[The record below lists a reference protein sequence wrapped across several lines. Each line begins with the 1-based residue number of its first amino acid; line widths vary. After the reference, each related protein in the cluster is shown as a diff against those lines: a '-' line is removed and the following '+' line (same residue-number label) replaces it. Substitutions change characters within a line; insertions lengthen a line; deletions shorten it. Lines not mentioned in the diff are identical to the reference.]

1 MYARPGAGAA
11 EKMRKRSILAI
22 GCWLLAAGSSEL
34 AAQTTL
40 NDTLREVTV
49 TETRHSHALKSTAP
63 MHVLDRH
70 DMQVQ
75 GVVDM
80 ADALHRLPG
89 ITLRDYG
96 GAGGMKTVSVRGFG
110 AKHTGVS
117 YDGVLLSEC
126 QSGEIDLSRYS
137 LDNVDHLSLVVG
149 DNSDIFIPARNAT
162 TPATLQIQT
171 IATVAGGSPSGFK
184 PHLTAQLKAGSFG
197 YTSPFLRYEQ
207 HLSPTLAVSAVG
219 EYIYA
224 ENDYPYTIKNGIETI
239 RDHRRNTRMNSG
251 HAEVNLVYRGTRNEE
266 RLRVGEQS
274 SGMGGTRDEE
284 LSAKLYYY
292 DNDRQLPGQVFYYSN
307 TSRETLRDRNF
318 FGQVGY
324 QRRWHSGW
332 ALKLNGKFNWA
343 AALYDDGVV
352 AGWVQDADYYQREA
366 YGSMCLYYRTQ
377 NHWAFDYSADYAF
390 NNLNSTLPT
399 DTRPYRNTVLQSA
412 TAQYHTARLMVMA
425 RLLHSLYLNGAKDAE
440 GAHDMRRLSP
450 SLSLSYAVTPHLR
463 LRASY
468 KDIFRAPTFN
478 ENYFFHYGSKE
489 LKAEDTRQLNVG
501 ATYAAN
507 VSQHT
512 ELSATADFYYN
523 KVTDL
528 IQGVPHNMFVFT
540 CVNIGKAEIIGL
552 DVTTRAARQ
561 LGRHTLTA
569 AVNYSLQRARDHTN
583 PQSPF
588 YDYQI
593 AYIPLHSGSASL
605 GWENPWVNVALGG
618 HVIGERWSTNE
629 HQNSTHIDSYT
640 ELSATVWRRFH
651 IGRPVAEV
659 RFDLKNLTDRQY
671 EIVRSYPMPGRC
683 WQLTLKIEN

>member
-1 MYARPGAGAA
+1 
-11 EKMRKRSILAI
+11 MRKRSTLAI

-184 PHLTAQLKAGSFG
+184 PHLTAQLKAGSFD

-425 RLLHSLYLNGAKDAE
+425 RLLHSLYLNGAKDGE

-605 GWENPWVNVALGG
+605 GWENPWLNVALGG

>member
-1 MYARPGAGAA
+1 
-11 EKMRKRSILAI
+11 MRKRRILTT
-22 GCWLLAAGSSEL
+22 GCWLLAVGSL
-34 AAQTTL
+34 KLTAQTTL

-117 YDGVLLSEC
+117 YDGMLLSEC

-137 LDNVDHLSLVVG
+137 LDNVNHLALVVG

-171 IATVAGGSPSGFK
+171 LNVRPTVLSSDLS

-207 HLSPTLAVSAVG
+207 HLSPTLAISAVG

-239 RDHRRNTRMNSG
+239 RDHRRNSRMNSG
-251 HAEVNLVYRGTRNEE
+251 HAELNMLWNM
-266 RLRVGEQS
+266 
-274 SGMGGTRDEE
+274 GMSNQ
-284 LSAKLYYY
+284 LSAKVYYY

-318 FGQVGY
+318 FGQAAY
-324 QRRWHSGW
+324 QTSWNNGW

-366 YGSMCLYYRTQ
+366 YASMCLYYRTQ
-377 NHWAFDYSADYAF
+377 DHWAFDYSADYAY
-390 NNLNSTLPT
+390 NNLSSTLPT
-399 DTRPYRNTVLQSA
+399 DIRPYRNTILQSA

-425 RLLHSLYLNGAKDAE
+425 RLLHSLYLNDAKD
-440 GAHDMRRLSP
+440 GKGSHDMRRLSP
-450 SLSLSYAVTPHLR
+450 SLSLSYALSRHLR

-478 ENYFFHYGSKE
+478 ENYFFHYGSKD

-512 ELSATADFYYN
+512 ELTATADLYYN

-540 CVNIGKAEIIGL
+540 CINIGKVEIIGL
-552 DVTTRAARQ
+552 DVTTRAARH
-561 LGRHTLTA
+561 LGRHTMTA
-569 AVNYSLQRARDHTN
+569 AMNYSYQQARNHTVKD
-583 PQSPF
+583 SPY
-588 YDYQI
+588 YDNQI
-593 AYIPLHSGSASL
+593 AYIPLHSGAASL
-605 GWENPWVNVALGG
+605 GWENPWANIALSG

-629 HQNSTHIDSYT
+629 HQSSTHISSYT
-640 ELSATVWRRFH
+640 ELNATVWRRFH

-659 RFDLKNLTDRQY
+659 RFDLKNLMDKQY

-683 WQLTLKIEN
+683 WQLTLRIEN

>member
-1 MYARPGAGAA
+1 
-11 EKMRKRSILAI
+11 
-22 GCWLLAAGSSEL
+22 
-34 AAQTTL
+34 
-40 NDTLREVTV
+40 
-49 TETRHSHALKSTAP
+49 

-117 YDGVLLSEC
+117 YDGMLLSEC

-137 LDNVDHLSLVVG
+137 LDNVAYLALVVG

-162 TPATLQIQT
+162 TPATLNIQT
-171 IATVAGGSPSGFK
+171 LATPTTAAAASDHTQQRA
-184 PHLTAQLKAGSFG
+184 HLTAQLKTGSFG

-224 ENDYPYTIKNGIETI
+224 ENGYPYTIKNGIETI

-251 HAEVNLVYRGTRNEE
+251 HAELNMLWQMGK
-266 RLRVGEQS
+266 GS
-274 SGMGGTRDEE
+274 S
-284 LSAKLYYY
+284 LSTKLYYY

-324 QRRWHSGW
+324 QTRWNSGW

-343 AALYDDGVV
+343 AALYDDGMV
-352 AGWVQDADYYQREA
+352 ANWLQDGDYYQREA
-366 YGSMCLYYRTQ
+366 YASMCLYYRTH
-377 NHWAFDYSADYAF
+377 NHWAFDYSADYAY

-399 DTRPYRNTVLQSA
+399 DIRPYRNTVLQSA
-412 TAQYHTARLMVMA
+412 TAQYHTARLMVMV
-425 RLLHSLYLNGAKDAE
+425 RLLHSLYINKAKDSKGAE
-440 GAHDMRRLSP
+440 DMRRLSP
-450 SLSLSYAVTPHLR
+450 SLSLSYALTQHLR

-489 LKAEDTRQLNVG
+489 LKAEDTRQLNIG
-501 ATYAAN
+501 ATYAGH

-512 ELSATADFYYN
+512 ELSASADVYYN

-540 CVNIGKAEIIGL
+540 CMNIGKVEVLGL
-552 DVTTRAARQ
+552 DVNTRAARN
-561 LGRHTLTA
+561 LGRHTLTFA
-569 AVNYSLQRARDHTN
+569 ANYSLQQARNHTN
-583 PQSPF
+583 RKSP
-588 YDYQI
+588 YYGNQI
-593 AYIPLHSGSASL
+593 AYMPLHSGAASL
-605 GWENPWVNVALGG
+605 GWENPWANIALSG
-618 HVIGERWSTNE
+618 HTISERWTTNE
-629 HQNSTHIDSYT
+629 HQNSTHIDGYT
-640 ELSATVWRRFH
+640 ELNLAVWQRFH
-651 IGRPVAEV
+651 IGYPVAEV
-659 RFDLKNLTDRQY
+659 RLDIKNLTNKQY

-683 WQLTLKIEN
+683 WQLTAMITI

>member
-1 MYARPGAGAA
+1 
-11 EKMRKRSILAI
+11 
-22 GCWLLAAGSSEL
+22 
-34 AAQTTL
+34 
-40 NDTLREVTV
+40 
-49 TETRHSHALKSTAP
+49 

-70 DMQVQ
+70 DMKVQ

-117 YDGVLLSEC
+117 YDGMLLSEC

-137 LDNVDHLSLVVG
+137 LDNVAYLALVVG

-162 TPATLQIQT
+162 TPATLNIQT
-171 IATVAGGSPSGFK
+171 LATPTTAAAASDHTQQRA
-184 PHLTAQLKAGSFG
+184 HLTAQLKTGSFG

-224 ENDYPYTIKNGIETI
+224 ENGYPYTIKNGIETI
-239 RDHRRNTRMNSG
+239 HAHRRNSRMNSG
-251 HAEVNLVYRGTRNEE
+251 HAELNMLWQTGAASN
-266 RLRVGEQS
+266 
-274 SGMGGTRDEE
+274 

-318 FGQVGY
+318 FGQVGW
-324 QRRWHSGW
+324 QTRWRNGW

-343 AALYDDGVV
+343 AALYDDGMV
-352 AGWVQDADYYQREA
+352 ANWLQDGDYYQREA
-366 YGSMCLYYRTQ
+366 YASMCLYYRTH
-377 NHWAFDYSADYAF
+377 NHWAFDYSADYAY

-399 DTRPYRNTVLQSA
+399 DIRPYRNTVLQSA
-412 TAQYHTARLMVMA
+412 TAQYHTARLMVMM
-425 RLLHSLYLNGAKDAE
+425 RLLHSLYINKAKDGE
-440 GAHDMRRLSP
+440 GAEDMRRLSP
-450 SLSLSYAVTPHLR
+450 SLSLSYALTRHLR

-489 LKAEDTRQLNVG
+489 LKAEDTRQLNIG
-501 ATYAAN
+501 ATYAGH

-512 ELSATADFYYN
+512 ELSASADFYYN

-540 CVNIGKAEIIGL
+540 CMNIGKVEVLGL
-552 DVTTRAARQ
+552 DVNTRAARN
-561 LGRHTLTA
+561 LGRHTLTFA
-569 AVNYSLQRARDHTN
+569 ANYSLQQARNHTN
-583 PQSPF
+583 RKSP
-588 YDYQI
+588 YYGNQI
-593 AYIPLHSGSASL
+593 AYMPLHSGAASL
-605 GWENPWVNVALGG
+605 GWENPWANIALSG
-618 HVIGERWSTNE
+618 HTISERWTTNE
-629 HQNSTHIDSYT
+629 HQNSTHIDGYT
-640 ELSATVWRRFH
+640 ELNLAVWQRFH
-651 IGRPVAEV
+651 IGYPVAEV
-659 RFDLKNLTDRQY
+659 RLDIKNLTNKQY

-683 WQLTLKIEN
+683 WQLTAMITI

>member
-1 MYARPGAGAA
+1 M
-11 EKMRKRSILAI
+11 
-22 GCWLLAAGSSEL
+22 
-34 AAQTTL
+34 
-40 NDTLREVTV
+40 
-49 TETRHSHALKSTAP
+49 
-63 MHVLDRH
+63 
-70 DMQVQ
+70 
-75 GVVDM
+75 
-80 ADALHRLPG
+80 
-89 ITLRDYG
+89 
-96 GAGGMKTVSVRGFG
+96 
-110 AKHTGVS
+110 
-117 YDGVLLSEC
+117 
-126 QSGEIDLSRYS
+126 
-137 LDNVDHLSLVVG
+137 
-149 DNSDIFIPARNAT
+149 
-162 TPATLQIQT
+162 
-171 IATVAGGSPSGFK
+171 
-184 PHLTAQLKAGSFG
+184 
-197 YTSPFLRYEQ
+197 
-207 HLSPTLAVSAVG
+207 
-219 EYIYA
+219 
-224 ENDYPYTIKNGIETI
+224 
-239 RDHRRNTRMNSG
+239 
-251 HAEVNLVYRGTRNEE
+251 
-266 RLRVGEQS
+266 
-274 SGMGGTRDEE
+274 
-284 LSAKLYYY
+284 
-292 DNDRQLPGQVFYYSN
+292 
-307 TSRETLRDRNF
+307 
-318 FGQVGY
+318 
-324 QRRWHSGW
+324 
-332 ALKLNGKFNWA
+332 
-343 AALYDDGVV
+343 V

-390 NNLNSTLPT
+390 NNLNSTLST

-425 RLLHSLYLNGAKDAE
+425 RLLHSLYLNDAKDGE

-512 ELSATADFYYN
+512 ELTATADFYYN

>member
-1 MYARPGAGAA
+1 
-11 EKMRKRSILAI
+11 MRKRSTLAI

-425 RLLHSLYLNGAKDAE
+425 RLLHSLYLNGAKDGE

-605 GWENPWVNVALGG
+605 GWENPWLNVALGG

>member
-1 MYARPGAGAA
+1 
-11 EKMRKRSILAI
+11 MRKRSTLAI

-251 HAEVNLVYRGTRNEE
+251 HAEVNLVYRGTRNED

-366 YGSMCLYYRTQ
+366 YASMCLYYRTQ

-512 ELSATADFYYN
+512 ELTATADFYYN

-540 CVNIGKAEIIGL
+540 CVNIGKVEIIGL

-561 LGRHTLTA
+561 LGRYTLTA

>member
-1 MYARPGAGAA
+1 
-11 EKMRKRSILAI
+11 MRKRSILAI

>member
-1 MYARPGAGAA
+1 M
-11 EKMRKRSILAI
+11 KKRVLATAL
-22 GCWLLAAGSSEL
+22 GLSTLGSW
-34 AAQTTL
+34 AQTTL

-117 YDGVLLSEC
+117 YDGMLLSEC

-137 LDNVDHLSLVVG
+137 LDNVNHLALVVG

-171 IATVAGGSPSGFK
+171 LNVRPTVLPSDLS

-251 HAEVNLVYRGTRNEE
+251 HAELNMLWN
-266 RLRVGEQS
+266 
-274 SGMGGTRDEE
+274 MGKSNQ
-284 LSAKLYYY
+284 LSAKVYYY

-318 FGQVGY
+318 FGQAAY
-324 QRRWHSGW
+324 QTRWNNGW

-366 YGSMCLYYRTQ
+366 YASMCLYYRTQ
-377 NHWAFDYSADYAF
+377 DHWAFDYSADYAY
-390 NNLNSTLPT
+390 NNLSSTLPT
-399 DTRPYRNTVLQSA
+399 DIRPYRNTILQSA

-425 RLLHSLYLNGAKDAE
+425 RLLHSLYLNDAKD
-440 GAHDMRRLSP
+440 GKGSHDMRRLSP
-450 SLSLSYAVTPHLR
+450 SLSLSYALSRHLR

-478 ENYFFHYGSKE
+478 ENYFFHYGSKD

-512 ELSATADFYYN
+512 ELTATADLYYN

-528 IQGVPHNMFVFT
+528 IQGVPYNMFVWT
-540 CVNIGKAEIIGL
+540 CINIGRVEVRGL
-552 DVTTRAARQ
+552 DVTTRAARH
-561 LGRHTLTA
+561 LRRHTVTA
-569 AVNYSLQRARDHTN
+569 AMNYSYQQARNHTVKD
-583 PQSPF
+583 SPN

-593 AYIPLHSGSASL
+593 AYIPLHSGAASL
-605 GWENPWVNVALGG
+605 GWENPWANIALSG
-618 HVIGERWSTNE
+618 HVIGERWSANE
-629 HQNSTHIDSYT
+629 HQNSTHISSYT
-640 ELSATVWRRFH
+640 ELNATVWRRFH

-659 RFDLKNLTDRQY
+659 RFDLKNLMDKQY
-671 EIVRSYPMPGRC
+671 EIVRSYPMPGRS

>member
-1 MYARPGAGAA
+1 M
-11 EKMRKRSILAI
+11 KKRSTLAI
-22 GCWLLAAGSSEL
+22 GCWLLAAGSLEL
-34 AAQTTL
+34 TAQTTL

-49 TETRHSHALKSTAP
+49 TESRHSHALKSTAP

-137 LDNVDHLSLVVG
+137 LDNVNNLALVVG

-171 IATVAGGSPSGFK
+171 LANVPGGSPSGFQ

-251 HAEVNLVYRGTRNEE
+251 HAELNMLWQTGAASN
-266 RLRVGEQS
+266 
-274 SGMGGTRDEE
+274 

-318 FGQVGY
+318 FGQVGW
-324 QRRWHSGW
+324 QTRWRNGW

-366 YGSMCLYYRTQ
+366 YASMCLYYRTQ

-390 NNLNSTLPT
+390 NNLNSTLST

-501 ATYAAN
+501 ATYAAMATK
-507 VSQHT
+507 HT

-640 ELSATVWRRFH
+640 ELSATAWRRFH

>member
-1 MYARPGAGAA
+1 M
-11 EKMRKRSILAI
+11 KKRVLATAL
-22 GCWLLAAGSSEL
+22 GLSTLGSW
-34 AAQTTL
+34 AQTTL

-117 YDGVLLSEC
+117 YDGMLLSEC

-137 LDNVDHLSLVVG
+137 LDNVNHLALVVG

-171 IATVAGGSPSGFK
+171 LNVRPTVLPSDLSPHF
-184 PHLTAQLKAGSFG
+184 TAQLKAGSFG

-251 HAEVNLVYRGTRNEE
+251 HAELNMLWN
-266 RLRVGEQS
+266 
-274 SGMGGTRDEE
+274 MGKSNQ
-284 LSAKLYYY
+284 LSAKVYYY

-318 FGQVGY
+318 FGQAGF
-324 QRRWHSGW
+324 QTRWDNGW

-366 YGSMCLYYRTQ
+366 YASMCLYYRTQ
-377 NHWAFDYSADYAF
+377 DHWAFDYSADYAY
-390 NNLNSTLPT
+390 NNLSSTLPT
-399 DTRPYRNTVLQSA
+399 DIRPYRNTILQSA

-425 RLLHSLYLNGAKDAE
+425 RLLHSLYLNDAKD
-440 GAHDMRRLSP
+440 GKGSHDMRRLSP
-450 SLSLSYAVTPHLR
+450 SLSLSYALSRHLR

-478 ENYFFHYGSKE
+478 ENYFFHYGSKD

-512 ELSATADFYYN
+512 ELTATADLYYN

-540 CVNIGKAEIIGL
+540 CINIGKVEIIGL
-552 DVTTRAARQ
+552 DVTTRAARH
-561 LGRHTLTA
+561 LGRHTMTA
-569 AVNYSLQRARDHTN
+569 AMNYSYQQARNHTVKD
-583 PQSPF
+583 SPY
-588 YDYQI
+588 YDNQI
-593 AYIPLHSGSASL
+593 AYIPLHSGAASL
-605 GWENPWVNVALGG
+605 GWENPWANIALSG

-629 HQNSTHIDSYT
+629 HQSSTHISSYT
-640 ELSATVWRRFH
+640 ELNATVWRRFH

-659 RFDLKNLTDRQY
+659 RFDLKNLMDKQY

-683 WQLTLKIEN
+683 WQLTLRIEN

>member
-1 MYARPGAGAA
+1 V
-11 EKMRKRSILAI
+11 KKRVLATAL
-22 GCWLLAAGSSEL
+22 GLSTLGSW
-34 AAQTTL
+34 AQTTL

-117 YDGVLLSEC
+117 YDGMLLSEC

-137 LDNVDHLSLVVG
+137 LDNVNHLALVVG

-171 IATVAGGSPSGFK
+171 LNVRPTVLPSDLS

-251 HAEVNLVYRGTRNEE
+251 HAELNMLWN
-266 RLRVGEQS
+266 
-274 SGMGGTRDEE
+274 MGKSNQ
-284 LSAKLYYY
+284 LSAKVYYY

-318 FGQVGY
+318 FGQAAY
-324 QRRWHSGW
+324 QTRWNNGW

-366 YGSMCLYYRTQ
+366 YASMCLYYRTQ
-377 NHWAFDYSADYAF
+377 DHWAFDYSADYAY
-390 NNLNSTLPT
+390 NNLSSTLPT
-399 DTRPYRNTVLQSA
+399 DIRPYRNTILQSA

-425 RLLHSLYLNGAKDAE
+425 RLLHSLYLNDAKD
-440 GAHDMRRLSP
+440 GKGSHDMRRLSP
-450 SLSLSYAVTPHLR
+450 SLSLSYALSRHLR

-478 ENYFFHYGSKE
+478 ENYFFHYGSKD

-512 ELSATADFYYN
+512 ELTATADLYYN

-528 IQGVPHNMFVFT
+528 IQGVPYNMFVWT
-540 CVNIGKAEIIGL
+540 CINIGRVEVRGL
-552 DVTTRAARQ
+552 DVTTRAARH
-561 LGRHTLTA
+561 LRRHTVTA
-569 AVNYSLQRARDHTN
+569 AMNYSYQQAHNHTVKD
-583 PQSPF
+583 SPY

-593 AYIPLHSGSASL
+593 AYIPLHSGAASL
-605 GWENPWVNVALGG
+605 GWENPWANIALSG
-618 HVIGERWSTNE
+618 HVIGERWSANE
-629 HQNSTHIDSYT
+629 HQNSTHISSYT
-640 ELSATVWRRFH
+640 ELNATVWRRFH

-659 RFDLKNLTDRQY
+659 RFDLKNLMDKQY
-671 EIVRSYPMPGRC
+671 EIVRSYPMPGRS